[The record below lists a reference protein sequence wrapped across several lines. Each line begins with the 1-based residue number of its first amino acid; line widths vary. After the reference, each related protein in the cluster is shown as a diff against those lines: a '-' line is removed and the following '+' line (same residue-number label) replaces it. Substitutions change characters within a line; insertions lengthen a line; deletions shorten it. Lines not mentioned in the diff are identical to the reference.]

1 MSTPPQIGGEEE
13 EDTQYDMSNMDTF
26 FFRHVMLCVLCLYAQ
41 VEMFNMYPPPPQIGG
56 EEEEE
61 ECYAYAQ
68 VVKMSLLG
76 THSQIHFKVT
86 L

>member
-1 MSTPPQIGGEEE
+1 
-13 EDTQYDMSNMDTF
+13 
-26 FFRHVMLCVLCLYAQ
+26 
-41 VEMFNMYPPPPQIGG
+41 MYPPPPQIGG

-61 ECYAYAQ
+61 EEQCYAYAQ

>member
-1 MSTPPQIGGEEE
+1 MC
-13 EDTQYDMSNMDTF
+13 YA
-26 FFRHVMLCVLCLYAQ
+26 YAQ
-41 VEMFNMYPPPPQIGG
+41 VEMSNMYPPPPQIGG